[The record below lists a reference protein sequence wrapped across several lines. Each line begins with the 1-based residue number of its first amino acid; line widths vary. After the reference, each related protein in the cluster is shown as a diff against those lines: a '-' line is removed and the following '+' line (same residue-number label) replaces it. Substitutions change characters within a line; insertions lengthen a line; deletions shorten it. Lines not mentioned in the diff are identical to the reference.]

1 MADNESTSSAP
12 RVVELPPLPADAVPI
27 VPMRNAVL
35 FPGIVLP
42 VTLGREESIAA
53 AQEAV
58 RTGRKIGLL
67 LQRDSSIEK
76 PSARDLY
83 EIGVLASVVRY
94 VTSPDGTHH
103 LVCQGESRFRLLQVV
118 RETPFLA
125 ARVESLPEPATT
137 GPEIEART
145 GILKQR
151 AIEALSLLPQVPAE
165 LARTIQGIE
174 SPGQLA
180 DLIVSFMDVKAADKQ
195 DMLQTLDLQER
206 LDKVLKLLAHRVEV
220 LKITRDISEQTQAA
234 LGERQREAVLR
245 EQLHQLQKELGDEDD
260 SDTDVKELED
270 AIGAA
275 GMPAEVEEHA
285 RKELKR
291 LQRMNEASPEFGM
304 VRTYLDWLVALPW
317 GKADVEDIDI
327 ERARRVLDEDHY
339 GLEKVKRRILEYLA
353 VRKLN
358 PQGRSPIL
366 CFVGP
371 PGVGKTSLGQSIARA
386 LGLKFVRAS
395 LGGVHDEAEIRGH
408 RRTYI
413 GALPGNI
420 IQGLRKAGTRNPV
433 FMLDE
438 IDKLSSSFH
447 GDPASALL
455 EVLDPEQNGTF
466 RDNYIA
472 QPFDLSKVLFIATAN
487 VLETIPG
494 PLRDRMEI
502 IQLTGY
508 TDEEK
513 LQIAKRYLVQ
523 RQLKANGLE
532 APATNGL
539 EAPAGNAVEAP
550 AGNGAEGAQG
560 AAPAAPRVTVTDEAI
575 SRVIH
580 EYTRESGVRNLER
593 EIGALVRNAAMRIA
607 EGKVTTVHFDA
618 ADVPSVLG
626 PSRFENEVAQ
636 RTTVPGVATGL
647 AWTPVGGDILF
658 VESARMPGSGKLILT
673 GQLGDV
679 MKESAQAALSLV
691 KAQATELGID
701 PKLFDNSDIH
711 VHVPAGAIPKDG
723 PSAGVAMFVSLASLL
738 RGRPV
743 RPDVAMT
750 GEISLRGLVLPV
762 GGIKEKTIAAA
773 RAGIRKVIL
782 PARNRRDLEDIPQS
796 ARSALEFVW
805 VERVSEALEVALGE
819 SVAPQQQRA
828 SNAAAAA

>member
-1 MADNESTSSAP
+1 MVDPDQNPSSP
-12 RVVELPPLPADAVPI
+12 RIGLPPLPADAVPI
-27 VPMRNAVL
+27 VALRNVVL

-42 VTLGREESIAA
+42 ITLGREESIAA

-58 RTGRKIGLL
+58 RSGRKVGLL
-67 LQRDSSIEK
+67 LQRDPTLEK
-76 PSARDLY
+76 PAATDLY
-83 EIGVLASVVRY
+83 ELGVLATVVRY
-94 VTSPDGTHH
+94 VTAPDGAHH
-103 LVCQGESRFRLLQVV
+103 LICQGESRFRLLQVV
-118 RETPFLA
+118 RENPFLV
-125 ARVESLPEPATT
+125 ARIETIPEPESVGA
-137 GPEIEART
+137 EIEAR
-145 GILKQR
+145 IDFLKQR
-151 AIEALSLLPQVPAE
+151 SVEALSLLPQVPAE
-165 LARTIQGIE
+165 LARTIRGID

-180 DLIVSFMDVKAADKQ
+180 DLIVSFMDIKPQEKQ
-195 DMLQTLDLQER
+195 ELLETVNLKER
-206 LDKVLKLLAHRVEV
+206 LDKVVKLLAHRVEV

-245 EQLHQLQKELGDEDD
+245 EQLHQLQKELGEAEGAGGDIA
-260 SDTDVKELED
+260 ELD
-270 AIGAA
+270 KAIANA
-275 GMPAEVEEHA
+275 LMPAEVEEQA

-291 LQRMNEASPEFGM
+291 LGRMSEASPEHGM

-317 GKADVEDIDI
+317 SKADAEDIDI

-358 PQGRSPIL
+358 PEGRSPIL

-371 PGVGKTSLGQSIARA
+371 PGVGKTSLGQSVARS

-408 RRTYI
+408 RRTYV

-420 IQGLRKAGTRNPV
+420 IQGLRKAGMRNPV

-438 IDKLSSSFH
+438 IDKLGASFQ

-455 EVLDPEQNGTF
+455 EVLDPEQNSTF
-466 RDNYIA
+466 RDNYLGL
-472 QPFDLSKVLFIATAN
+472 PFDLSHVLFIATAN

-502 IQLTGY
+502 IELTGY
-508 TDEEK
+508 TEEEK
-513 LQIAKRYLVQ
+513 LEIAKRYLVA
-523 RQLKANGLE
+523 RQLKANGL
-532 APATNGL
+532 APSQATL
-539 EAPAGNAVEAP
+539 SD
-550 AGNGAEGAQG
+550 
-560 AAPAAPRVTVTDEAI
+560 AALARL
-575 SRVIH
+575 IH
-580 EYTRESGVRNLER
+580 EYTRESGCRGLER
-593 EIGALVRNAAMRIA
+593 QIGALMRRAAMRIA
-607 EGKVTTVHFDA
+607 EGQVESVRFDTGDVTE
-618 ADVPSVLG
+618 VLG

-636 RTTVPGVATGL
+636 RTSVPGVATGL

-691 KAQATELGID
+691 KAQAVELGID
-701 PKLFDNSDIH
+701 PKLFDQSDIH

-723 PSAGVAMFVSLASLL
+723 PSAGVAMFISLASLL
-738 RGRPV
+738 KRRAV
-743 RPDVAMT
+743 RPDIAMT

-773 RAGIRKVIL
+773 RAGIKKVIL

-796 ARSALEFVW
+796 ARSALELVW
-805 VERVSEALEVALGE
+805 VERVSEALEVALAGPGE
-819 SVAPQQQRA
+819 GQKSTGRQSEKADKTEM
-828 SNAAAAA
+828 SAA